1 MNGKHIPQYLNIM
14 SLFEVVPSVA
24 KGFRLWQNDL
34 KKKIIVG
41 NSVQSTFRSYYWLE
55 ISFYV

>member
-34 KKKIIVG
+34 KKKKKLLGTQFKALLGHIIG
-41 NSVQSTFRSYYWLE
+41 
-55 ISFYV
+55 